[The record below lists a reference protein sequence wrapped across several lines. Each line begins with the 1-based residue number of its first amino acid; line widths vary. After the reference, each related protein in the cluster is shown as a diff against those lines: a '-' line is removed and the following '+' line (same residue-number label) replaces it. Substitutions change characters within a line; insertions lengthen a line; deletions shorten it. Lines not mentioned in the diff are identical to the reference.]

1 VYSEFSYLITSLKF
15 TYISAII
22 WVERA
27 SQKPIV
33 IGKQG
38 SLLKSVGEEAR
49 KDIAEL
55 LGRKVYL
62 QLWVKIKEGWSD
74 DDRALQQLGYT
85 D

>member
-1 VYSEFSYLITSLKF
+1 M
-15 TYISAII
+15 
-22 WVERA
+22 
-27 SQKPIV
+27 
-33 IGKQG
+33 IGKRG

-74 DDRALQQLGYT
+74 DERALQQLGYT